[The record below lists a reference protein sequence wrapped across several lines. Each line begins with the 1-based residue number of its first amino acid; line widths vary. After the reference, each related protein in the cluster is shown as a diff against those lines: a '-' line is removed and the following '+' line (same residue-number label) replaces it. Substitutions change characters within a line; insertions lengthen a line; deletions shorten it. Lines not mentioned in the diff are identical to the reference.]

1 MLAKIFINMQIW
13 KCFLQFPAAS
23 FDKQTGNAVFAA
35 ADDEAPFNDFQML
48 HAASVKCCMAKP

>member
-1 MLAKIFINMQIW
+1 MQIW